1 MVQLSGRYQGRVTP
15 PVTVASIEQ
24 YLIITGW
31 PWPWSCCTSLSSL
44 SVTDSIPSSP
54 RQSEYSCL
62 SCPVTSSIASSCC
75 LSWGS
80 GFKQSVKEGP
90 IFLHYTCKNVVVFH
104 TAWVLERNEG
114 VPCPLCPA
122 HFQVVTS
129 SAVHMCDKVQHGDPP
144 LSSHNC
150 HFPFI
155 LVILMIHTQIC
166 RPTIVS
172 LWIPNSICIIGPNT
186 SPQSSVAIIW

>member
-1 MVQLSGRYQGRVTP
+1 MDDTVIIENDPDLPNGWVSFVTANEDNIHPYGLIFSKIQCQVLWWFFCYWFKFKTWQVKAVEVQIGMVQLSGRYQGRVTP

-90 IFLHYTCKNVVVFH
+90 IFLHYTCKNVVVFQ
-104 TAWVLERNEG
+104 TA
-114 VPCPLCPA
+114 
-122 HFQVVTS
+122 
-129 SAVHMCDKVQHGDPP
+129 
-144 LSSHNC
+144 
-150 HFPFI
+150 
-155 LVILMIHTQIC
+155 
-166 RPTIVS
+166 
-172 LWIPNSICIIGPNT
+172 
-186 SPQSSVAIIW
+186 